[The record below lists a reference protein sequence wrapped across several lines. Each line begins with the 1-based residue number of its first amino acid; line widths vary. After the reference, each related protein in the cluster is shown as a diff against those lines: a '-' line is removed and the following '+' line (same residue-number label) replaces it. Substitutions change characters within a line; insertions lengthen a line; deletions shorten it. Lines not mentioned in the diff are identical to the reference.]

1 MYTRFLISRNVSAD
15 FITLSGARTVN
26 FMCSPHVLL
35 KTSAQ
40 KSHVLRYGIA
50 GIVSFDQLRWS
61 LSSSLYLSF
70 LCCKRFSVTF
80 SPLARLLQKINRGR
94 KNKSLQNP

>member
-1 MYTRFLISRNVSAD
+1 MYTRLLISRNVSAD
-15 FITLSGARTVN
+15 FKTLSRARTVN

-40 KSHVLRYGIA
+40 QSHVLRYGIA

-80 SPLARLLQKINRGR
+80 SPWLAFFK
-94 KNKSLQNP
+94 K